1 MKFPKI
7 YLEIT
12 NRCNLRCSFCRGTV
26 RPTAFIAPD
35 TFRRYARQVKEFTD
49 YVYLHVMGEPLLHPD
64 LPQLID
70 IAAEEGLRVCLTT
83 NGTLLR
89 RALPHLLDRADALYK
104 VSISLHAHEAN
115 EDGRMGADLD
125 GYVSDVADCAAAL
138 GERGVIAVLRL
149 WNEDNPGAV
158 DKAKNAENGA
168 VLARLRERFPDEWT
182 PNRRGQRIGSS
193 VYLEWGE
200 KFDWPTDDGSLPDYG
215 PRSHC
220 FAMKDHV
227 AILVDGRVL
236 PCCIDCDGRMALGS
250 LEEKTLSEI
259 LADEPARQFL
269 RALAE
274 GRLTAPLCRHC
285 NFK

>member
-12 NRCNLRCSFCRGTV
+12 NVCNLRCSFCHGTS
-26 RPTAFIAPD
+26 RPRAFIDPN

-64 LPQLID
+64 LDRLID
-70 IAAEEGLRVCLTT
+70 AAAEEGLRVCLTT
-83 NGTLLR
+83 NGTLLAR
-89 RALPHLLDRADALYK
+89 RMPLLLPRADALYK
-104 VSISLHAHEAN
+104 ISVSLHAHEAN
-115 EDGRMGADLD
+115 GDGAMGAELED
-125 GYVSDVADCAAAL
+125 YVRAVAESAAEL
-138 GERGVIAVLRL
+138 GRRGVISVLRL
-149 WNEDNPGAV
+149 WNEDNPKAV
-158 DKAKNAENGA
+158 KEAKNAENGSI
-168 VLARLRERFPDEWT
+168 LALLHTIFPDPWT
-182 PNRRGQRIGSS
+182 PNRRGMRIGEG

-215 PRSHC
+215 PRAHC

-236 PCCIDCDGRMALGS
+236 PCCIDYDGRMTLGCLEDKS
-250 LEEKTLSEI
+250 LAEI
-259 LADEPARQFL
+259 LTDEPAERFRQ
-269 RALAE
+269 ALAA
-274 GRLTAPLCRHC
+274 GKLDTPLCRHC